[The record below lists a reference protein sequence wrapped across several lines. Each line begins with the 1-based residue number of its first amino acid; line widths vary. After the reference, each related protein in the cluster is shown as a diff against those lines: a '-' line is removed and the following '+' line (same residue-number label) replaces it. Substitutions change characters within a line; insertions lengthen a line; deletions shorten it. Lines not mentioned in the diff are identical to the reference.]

1 MSTKCRTV
9 IVSALVA
16 MFVFSFTLSA
26 HAAVSP
32 YQFGNFAGYNW
43 GKLPPIQQQ
52 PVWQV
57 PSQPRQPDTQQP
69 QQPGTQQPQQPSP
82 QQPQQPNTTAPT
94 AAQTAD
100 EKRMLDLVNAERAK
114 NGLAP
119 LALNKKVT
127 EVARVKAKDMIDNK
141 YFSHNSPIYGSPFE
155 MLRSFGVSYRT
166 AGENLAGNSSV
177 DSAHTG
183 LMNSP
188 GHRANI
194 LNGNFKE
201 VGIGIVNGE
210 PYGKMM
216 VQLFIG

>member
-1 MSTKCRTV
+1 MSTKCKTV

-16 MFVFSFTLSA
+16 MLVFSFTLSA
-26 HAAVSP
+26 HAAVLP

-43 GKLPPIQQQ
+43 GMLPPIQQH
-52 PVWQV
+52 PIWQT
-57 PSQPRQPDTQQP
+57 PSQPSQPD
-69 QQPGTQQPQQPSP
+69 TQQPQQPSP
-82 QQPQQPNTTAPT
+82 QQPQQPNTIAPT
-94 AAQTAD
+94 ADQAAD

-119 LALNKKVT
+119 LALNMKVT
-127 EVARVKAKDMIDNK
+127 EVARAKAKDMIDNK
-141 YFSHNSPIYGSPFE
+141 YFSHTSPVYGSPFE
-155 MLRSFGVSYRT
+155 MLKSFGVSYRT

-177 DSAHTG
+177 DNAHTS

-194 LNGNFKE
+194 LNRNFKE
-201 VGIGIVNGE
+201 VGIGIVNGG

>member
-1 MSTKCRTV
+1 
-9 IVSALVA
+9 
-16 MFVFSFTLSA
+16 MFVFSFAFSA
-26 HAAVSP
+26 HAAASP
-32 YQFGNFAGYNW
+32 YQFSNFTGYNW
-43 GKLPPIQQQ
+43 GKLTPVQQQ
-52 PVWQV
+52 PIWQI
-57 PSQPRQPDTQQP
+57 PSQPRQPDTQQAQQP
-69 QQPGTQQPQQPSP
+69 QQPQQPIQQQQQQPSP
-82 QQPQQPNTTAPT
+82 QQPQQPNTTVPAS
-94 AAQTAD
+94 AQTAD

-119 LALNKKVT
+119 LVLNMKVT

-141 YFSHNSPIYGSPFE
+141 YFSHNSPVYGSPFE
-155 MLRSFGVSYRT
+155 MLRSFGVNYRT

-177 DSAHTG
+177 DSAHTS

-201 VGIGIVNGE
+201 VGIGIVNGG